1 MTTLEKIQTN
11 LEQLSEAEL
20 VQLYA
25 VIQEMRTKPK
35 GQSMSLMAKLRS
47 VKIEAPEDFSANVDD
62 YLNQAHHD
70 DIANLP

>member
-1 MTTLEKIQTN
+1 MTILEKIQTD
-11 LEQLSEAEL
+11 LKQLSEAEL

-35 GQSMSLMAKLRS
+35 GEPMSLMAKLRS
-47 VKIEAPEDFSANVDD
+47 LKIEAPEDFAVNVDD

-70 DIANLP
+70 IANLP